1 MDYREIQRLARD
13 PASVRKIAKVL
24 LTVPGLSDR
33 QIDFLSDMAEIKGG
47 ITTRQ
52 GEFLIG
58 IRDDMRDVATYRGFN
73 IAGLIRKCCIARMDL
88 SEDDEQFIEKLEGR
102 TTIKHQHGSR
112 LLRCAQQLELIHDG

>member
-1 MDYREIQRLARD
+1 M
-13 PASVRKIAKVL
+13 RKIANVL

-52 GEFLIG
+52 GEFLVG
-58 IRDDMRDVATYRGFN
+58 IRDDMQEVANYRDFN
-73 IAGLIRKCCIARMDL
+73 VAGLIRKCWIARMDL

-102 TTIKHQHGSR
+102 TTIKRRDGSR
-112 LLRCAQQLELIHDG
+112 LLRCAKQLELIHD

>member
-1 MDYREIQRLARD
+1 MDYREIQRLAGD

-58 IRDDMRDVATYRGFN
+58 IRDDMQEVATYRDFN
-73 IAGLIRKCCIARMDL
+73 VAGLIRKCWIARMDL
-88 SEDDEQFIEKLEGR
+88 SEDDEQFIDAPRSSAGMV
-102 TTIKHQHGSR
+102 GAC
-112 LLRCAQQLELIHDG
+112 CAVPNSLS

>member
-13 PASVRKIAKVL
+13 PAGVRKIAKVL

-52 GEFLIG
+52 GEFLV
-58 IRDDMRDVATYRGFN
+58 RHTRRHA
-73 IAGLIRKCCIARMDL
+73 
-88 SEDDEQFIEKLEGR
+88 
-102 TTIKHQHGSR
+102 GSR
-112 LLRCAQQLELIHDG
+112 HLPRTSTSPG

>member
-1 MDYREIQRLARD
+1 MDYREIQRLAGD

-24 LTVPGLSDR
+24 LTAPGLSDR

-58 IRDDMRDVATYRGFN
+58 IRDDMQEIATYRDFN
-73 IAGLIRKCCIARMDL
+73 VAGLIRKCWIARMDL
-88 SEDDEQFIEKLEGR
+88 SEDDEQFIEKLKGR
-102 TTIKHQHGSR
+102 TTIKRQDGSR
-112 LLRCAQQLELIHDG
+112 LLRCAKQLELIHDA